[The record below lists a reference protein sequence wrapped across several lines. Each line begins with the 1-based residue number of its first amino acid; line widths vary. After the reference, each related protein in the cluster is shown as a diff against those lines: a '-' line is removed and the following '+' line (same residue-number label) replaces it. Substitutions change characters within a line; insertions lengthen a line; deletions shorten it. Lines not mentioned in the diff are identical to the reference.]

1 MVVGHFSYEG
11 PDGLS
16 FEKKKKKKKK
26 RSSQQMVSKQL
37 ILGLVKKSGKRKPRS
52 FLRE

>member
-26 RSSQQMVSKQL
+26 KVITADGIKAINSR
-37 ILGLVKKSGKRKPRS
+37 IG
-52 FLRE
+52 